1 VADADFHRD
10 VLTHRSI
17 RAITRGAAPLLVG
30 SPYCRTAGFGRNHP
44 LAIARVA
51 TVLQLCETLGW
62 LDRRS
67 FREAPA
73 ASLDRLLRFHDPDYV
88 HALREA
94 DASGT
99 VGTEARERFGF
110 GTLENPLF
118 PGVFARAATAVGGS
132 ILAAELALEG
142 RVVFHPAGGTHHGR
156 PGRASGFCYFND
168 PVFAIM
174 TLLERGVPRVLYVD
188 LDAHHGDG
196 VQDAFSDSPA
206 VLMISVHEDGRWPH
220 TGAADD
226 AGGGNAVNLPV
237 PPGFNDSELE
247 FLLENLIL
255 PRAEAFVPQ
264 AVVITCG
271 TDALDG
277 DPLSRLALSNDA
289 LWSAVER
296 IVEPVGPAVVL
307 GGGGYNPWTLA
318 RCWTGLW
325 GRLSGREFPAT
336 LPAAAQRIL
345 AGLQCDLVD
354 EEDVRAEWLT
364 TLSDSPNV
372 GTVRTDV
379 RNLAAAHERRRLH
392 ELA

>member
-1 VADADFHRD
+1 MPQ
-10 VLTHRSI
+10 RSI
-17 RAITRGAAPLLVG
+17 DAAPARRPALFVA
-30 SPYCRTAGFGRNHP
+30 SDFCRQTGFGRHHP
-44 LAIARVA
+44 LSIPRVSA
-51 TVLQLCETLGW
+51 VLEICESLGW
-62 LDRRS
+62 LDARCTRAS
-67 FREAPA
+67 RA
-73 ASLDRLLRFHDPDYV
+73 ATVPELTAYHDAGYV
-88 HALREA
+88 EALRA
-94 DASGT
+94 SDAAGC
-99 VGTEARERFGF
+99 VAAAVRERHGF
-110 GTLENPLF
+110 GNFENPLF
-118 PGVFARAATAVGGS
+118 PGVFERAATAVGGS
-132 ILAAELALEG
+132 LLAAELALEG
-142 RVVFHPAGGTHHGR
+142 RAVFHPAGGTHHGR
-156 PGRASGFCYFND
+156 RDRASGFCYFND

-247 FLLENLIL
+247 FLLQNLVL
-255 PRAEAFVPQ
+255 PRAEAFMPQ

-296 IVEPVGPAVVL
+296 IVEPIGPAVVL